1 MNRARAQLWLFLAT
15 LVAAMVLQLLPLPAV
30 IAPLKPYWLA
40 LVLIYWAIE
49 APERVGIGMAFLL
62 GLLGDVL
69 AGHLLGEQAMRLTAL
84 VFIVLR
90 FRARLRFF
98 PMWQQAAAV
107 FGLLVNDRVIVMMVR
122 GFSST
127 LMPSTLFWLSPL
139 VGMLIWPFLFILLD
153 DLRSRL
159 RVRDS

>member
-1 MNRARAQLWLFLAT
+1 MNRARAQFLL
-15 LVAAMVLQLLPLPAV
+15 LVGSVVIAMLLQLLPLPPS
-30 IAPLKPYWLA
+30 IAPLKPFWLA
-40 LVLIYWAIE
+40 MVLIYWAIE
-49 APERVGIGMAFLL
+49 TPERVGLGMAFFL

-107 FGLLVNDRVIVMMVR
+107 FGLLLNDRVVVMMVR
-122 GFSST
+122 GFSSAP
-127 LMPSTLFWLSPL
+127 MPSSLFWLSPL
-139 VGMLIWPFLFILLD
+139 VGMMIWPFLFILLD
-153 DLRSRL
+153 DLRGRL
-159 RVRDS
+159 RARES